1 MGEWLLLTHN
11 YCTNH
16 QCTNIV
22 SNKEKVMKI
31 LKIALLTATLSI
43 VGCISWVFAKSPF
56 NEMPEGNYGVDL
68 SHASVVWKVSHLGLS
83 DYVARFAD
91 FDANIDFNSS
101 DIEKSVVTASINPM
115 SIQTAYPN
123 AEEKDFNKVL
133 ATEKGWFNAGEF
145 ASIDFRSTSIKMTG
159 EKTAVMEGE
168 LSFLGVTKPV
178 TLDVEFNGAMLRQ
191 PFSQKPTMGF
201 SATTNIK
208 RSDWGMTKYV
218 PSIGDNVE
226 VMIEGEFAKNDE

>member
-1 MGEWLLLTHN
+1 
-11 YCTNH
+11 
-16 QCTNIV
+16 
-22 SNKEKVMKI
+22 MKI